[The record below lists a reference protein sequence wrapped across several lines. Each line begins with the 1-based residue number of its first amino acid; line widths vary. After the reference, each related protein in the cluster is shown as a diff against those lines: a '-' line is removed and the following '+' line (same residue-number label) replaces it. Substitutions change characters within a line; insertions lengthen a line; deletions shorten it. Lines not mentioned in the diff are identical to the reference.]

1 MKKVTM
7 IVIVSLLMSGIAPY
21 ANASI
26 PNVMTY
32 AGVLKDINGNALEG
46 AYTLTVK
53 LYETASGGV
62 PVWLHTATG
71 VSIDQG
77 KFYLEFSPAVSF
89 DKEYWLGF
97 QVGGDS
103 EMSPRQRLGAV
114 PYALSSKS
122 TVLESISI
130 KGESGAS
137 LMRLEKVSA
146 NYDGEPVVQ
155 ITNSSYDPA
164 ITIKNGIQYAGQGIK
179 IVNSKPSYNDS
190 IYAYNWRDDGFDTS
204 NRGINIVHKSDL
216 PAAEL
221 RQYGP
226 GEGLSVQKSNGFGQA
241 ALNVSMY
248 TGGRAAQILQSN
260 MGTEALY
267 INQQASSNAALKI
280 DQTPAHDKS
289 YVEIGSAFKIVRN
302 SYVTDGVALKFG
314 SRYMWIDTQN
324 RIRVKKGVPTSD
336 LDGLIVG
343 LQK

>member
-1 MKKVTM
+1 MKKIAI

-32 AGVLKDINGNALEG
+32 AGVLKDINGNALDG

-62 PVWLHTATG
+62 PVWSHTATG

-77 KFYLEFSPAVSF
+77 KFYLEFSPEVVF

-130 KGESGAS
+130 KEETPSS
-137 LMRLEKVSA
+137 LIKLEKTDT
-146 NYDGEPVVQ
+146 NYSGEPIVD
-155 ITNSSYDPA
+155 IINNSYDPA
-164 ITIKNGIQYAGQGIK
+164 IAIRTDIQYAGAGIE
-179 IVNSKPSYNDS
+179 IVNTQPSYSDS
-190 IYAYNWRDDGFDTS
+190 IYACNWNNDGSDTS
-204 NRGINIVHKSDL
+204 NRGINIVHKGIL
-216 PAAEL
+216 PAAEF

-226 GEGLSVQKSNGFGQA
+226 GEGLSVQKGNGFGRE
-241 ALNVSMY
+241 ALSISMY
-248 TGGRAAQILQSN
+248 TNGCAAQIFQSN
-260 MGTEALY
+260 IGTEALY
-267 INQQASSNAALKI
+267 INQQASGNAALKI
-280 DQTPAHDKS
+280 EQTPSHDKP
-289 YVEIGSAFKIVRN
+289 YIEVGSAFKVVSN
-302 SYVTDGVALKFG
+302 SYVKDGVALRFG
-314 SRYMWIDTQN
+314 TRYLWLDAQN
-324 RIRVKKGVPTSD
+324 RIRVKNGVPTKD
-336 LDGLIVG
+336 LDGQIVG